1 MSGEYTVDW
10 FTHNAPIWKSV
21 VVPNLPAGRRRW
33 LELGSHEGRSAE
45 WTLRHALRGDDEL
58 VCVDIWHDKEVER
71 RFDANVGGRATKIK
85 KYITPTLLGMVHA
98 RQKFDCIYIDGD
110 HDGRATLESA
120 VLSWMLLSVGGFLIF
135 DDYRYTIP
143 SQQSLG
149 KIDTKPGIDAF
160 LDCYC
165 LKLQVLHRAAQVI
178 VLKSA

>member
-1 MSGEYTVDW
+1 MNEYTQDW
-10 FTHNAPIWKSV
+10 FSHNVPVWKAV
-21 VVPNLPAGRRRW
+21 VLPNLPAGRRRW
-33 LELGSHEGRSAE
+33 LELGSYEGRSAE
-45 WTLRHALRGDDEL
+45 WTLRHALRDGDEM
-58 VCVDIWHDKEVER
+58 VCVDIWHTADVER
-71 RFDANVGGRATKIK
+71 RFDANVGDRVRKIK
-85 KYITPTLLGMVHA
+85 GYIVPTLLGLIHA
-98 RQKFDCIYIDGD
+98 GEKFDCIYIDGD

-143 SQQSLG
+143 SHQSMG

-165 LKLQVLHRAAQVI
+165 LRLQVLHRAAQVI